1 VTTGTRQK
9 VPNAVKELKERKT
22 SMLKL
27 VTGELEPDRGEVI
40 RHGELCI
47 SQLEQDLT
55 IDMNSL
61 RP

>member
-27 VTGELEPDRGEVI
+27 SIFTGFLAKPAKLYKIMGF
-40 RHGELCI
+40 LAPC
-47 SQLEQDLT
+47 
-55 IDMNSL
+55 
-61 RP
+61 